1 MLQLSLAFQTDKPL
15 ADYGPLAALTEAQ
28 GFDLVSVYNDLF
40 FQPPWPPLLLMAQH
54 TRRVRLGPAAV
65 NPFTCHPINLAGE
78 IALLDEASGGRAYF
92 GIARGAWLDALGLH
106 PTRSVQAVREAIE
119 LVQALLAG
127 DTTGYSGEVFHLIA
141 GERLRWTVHRPRVPV
156 LLGAWGP
163 QLIRATVDL
172 IDEVKVG
179 GSANPTLMPVMR
191 ARIGR
196 PDVGLAVGAVS
207 VVDEDRAR
215 AQAVARREV
224 ALYLPVVAALDPTY
238 TPDPDELARVQA
250 AVAQGDRDSAALAI
264 SDATLRRF
272 AFAGTPDDLVRHITD
287 LADAGATRVE
297 LGTPHGLDEAEAIRL
312 LGRRVVPAFKSA
324 GDHDG

>member
-1 MLQLSLAFQTDKPL
+1 MLQLSLGFQTDKPL
-15 ADYGPLAALTEAQ
+15 ADYGPLAALGEAA
-28 GFDLVSVYNDLF
+28 GFDVVSVYNDLF
-40 FQPPWPPLLLMAQH
+40 FQPPWLPLLLMAQH

-65 NPFTCHPINLAGE
+65 NPFTCHPITLAGDL
-78 IALLDEASGGRAYF
+78 ALLDEASAGRAYF

-106 PTRSVQAVREAIE
+106 PARSVQAVREAIE

-127 DTTGYSGEVFHLIA
+127 DTSGYSGQVFRLIP

-156 LLGAWGP
+156 LLGTWGAH
-163 QLIRATVDL
+163 LIQATAPL

-179 GSANPTLMPVMR
+179 GTANPALMPVMR
-191 ARIGR
+191 GRIGR
-196 PDVGLAVGAVS
+196 PDVGLVAGAVS

-215 AQAVARREV
+215 AQALARREV

-238 TPDPDELARVQA
+238 TPDPDEMARVQA
-250 AVAQGDRDSAALAI
+250 AVAQGDRETAARAI

-272 AFAGTPDDLVRHITD
+272 AFAGTPDDLVRHIGA

-297 LGTPHGLDEAEAIRL
+297 LGTPHGVDEAEAIRL
-312 LGRRVVPAFKSA
+312 LGRRVVPAFKREN
-324 GDHDG
+324 GDE